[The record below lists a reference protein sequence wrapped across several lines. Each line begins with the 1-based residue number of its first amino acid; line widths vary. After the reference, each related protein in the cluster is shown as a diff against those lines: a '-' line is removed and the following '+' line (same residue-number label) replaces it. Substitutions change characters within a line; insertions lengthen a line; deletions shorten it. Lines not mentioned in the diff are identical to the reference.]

1 MIELIIGVYT
11 SFLYQPIYNL
21 VVFLSVLSPDQN
33 LGWAIIL
40 LSLIVR
46 IIFFPLT
53 LKGYQTDAK
62 LEEASQQIKQ
72 IEDDINLDSKL
83 KRTKITEI
91 MRTKGIN
98 PVAEIVSLLGQLLF
112 LGVLYQIVQQGLH
125 PPYSDLYRFVPKP
138 NDIQTVF
145 FGIDISKTGN
155 LFWSATAAI
164 ILFVEQLWEYEVKKH
179 IPEAT
184 FSGRWYPLLLPIAT
198 FILLL
203 LLPATK
209 AVFLAVSILFS
220 IGVRIMYTL
229 GRWGRKK
236 DV

>member
-1 MIELIIGVYT
+1 MIELILGIYT
-11 SFLYQPIYNL
+11 TVLYQPIYNL
-21 VVFLSVLSPDQN
+21 VVFLSVLSPEQN
-33 LGWAIIL
+33 LGWAIVL
-40 LSLIVR
+40 LALIVR
-46 IIFFPLT
+46 IAFFPLT

-72 IEDDINLDSKL
+72 IEDDINLDSKI

-91 MRTKGIN
+91 MKTRGIN
-98 PVAEIVSLLGQLLF
+98 PVAEIVSLLGQLVF
-112 LGVLYQIVQQGLH
+112 LAVLYQIVQQGLH
-125 PPYSDLYRFVPKP
+125 PPYSHIYRFVPKP

-145 FGIDISKTGN
+145 FGMDISKSGN
-155 LFWSATAAI
+155 FFLSGVAGI
-164 ILFVEQLWEYEVKKH
+164 ILFAEQLWEYEVKKH

-209 AVFLAVSILFS
+209 AIFLAVSILFS
-220 IGVRIMYTL
+220 IGVRLMYTL
-229 GRWGRKK
+229 GRLGRKK